1 MLVQAEFNTVCEILY
16 EVKAKVIIE
25 ALGKRKAKVETRNL
39 AKDYLKWKPR
49 HDQRKV
55 C

>member
-25 ALGKRKAKVETRNL
+25 ALGKRKAKEVENKKLGERL
-39 AKDYLKWKPR
+39 PKVEAKA
-49 HDQRKV
+49 
-55 C
+55 